1 MMQAILRDPVK
12 KYFLQEGNDES
23 MMEAIALD
31 EKTIFINN
39 WWWCLLRSHSAP
51 SKKRLFMY

>member
-1 MMQAILRDPVK
+1 MMQAILRDPAK

-31 EKTIFINN
+31 EEMIFINN
-39 WWWCLLRSHSAP
+39 
-51 SKKRLFMY
+51 

>member
-39 WWWCLLRSHSAP
+39 RCWLPRMQSLGT
-51 SKKRLFMY
+51 

>member
-1 MMQAILRDPVK
+1 MMQAILRYPVK

-23 MMEAIALD
+23 MMKAIALD

>member
-31 EKTIFINN
+31 EKMIFINN